1 MNTTEIQE
9 RLNAMAPRMSAKG
22 KVDPETRLSFAANS
36 QPFLSISWQKTDG
49 STGYNRAHISFR
61 VDAGIVDALNAADNA
76 ITDMPSI
83 EEARVAEFTEKL
95 AAVIELGNQHGIDV
109 QFVNPLIEAMKRLSE
124 NAIEDHSA

>member
-9 RLNAMAPRMSAKG
+9 RLDAMAPRMSAKG
-22 KVDPETRLSFAANS
+22 KRDPEARLSFAANA
-36 QPFLSISWQKTDG
+36 QPYMSISWQKPNSERSYD
-49 STGYNRAHISFR
+49 RAHLAFK
-61 VDAGIVDALNAADNA
+61 VDTVIDALNAADNA

-83 EEARVAEFTEKL
+83 EEARMAEFTEKL

-109 QFVNPLIEAMKRLSE
+109 QFVNPLIDAMKRLSE